1 MTAEPAALLARA
13 FAAGAEPLADPV
25 VGRILDAA
33 LEEAA
38 ASGVRRM
45 TMDDVARR
53 ARVGRMTVYRRFGAK
68 DRLVEALAV
77 RECSRCLD
85 ELAAAVDPLPGVEQR
100 MVEGFVV
107 SLRIAREHPLL
118 DRLVRR
124 EPDEFLAALG
134 ADDGLVLGLAR
145 AFLAERIRAEGAP
158 RGLDADQMA
167 ETVIRLVLSFV
178 LIPQSAVDLA
188 DEAAARE
195 FARAFIAPIVTR
207 AP

>member
-1 MTAEPAALLARA
+1 MTTEPAALLALA
-13 FAAGAEPLADPV
+13 LDPSVAKSEDPSAE
-25 VGRILDAA
+25 RILDAA

-53 ARVGRMTVYRRFGAK
+53 ARLGRMTVYRRFGSK

-77 RECSRCLD
+77 RECRRCLA
-85 ELAAAVDPLPGVEQR
+85 ELAAAVDPLPTVEER

-107 SLRIAREHPLL
+107 SLRIARQHPLL

-124 EPDEFLAALG
+124 EPDQFLGALG

-145 AFLAERIRAEGAP
+145 AFLAARIREEGASA
-158 RGLDADQMA
+158 GMDADEVA

-178 LIPQSAVDLA
+178 LIPQSAVDVA

-195 FARAFIAPIVTR
+195 FARAFVAPIVTR
-207 AP
+207 AI